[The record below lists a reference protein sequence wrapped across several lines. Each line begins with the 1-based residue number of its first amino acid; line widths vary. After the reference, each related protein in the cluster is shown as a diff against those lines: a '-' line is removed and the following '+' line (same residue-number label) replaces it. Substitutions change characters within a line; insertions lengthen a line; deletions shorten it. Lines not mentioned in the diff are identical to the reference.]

1 MQRVE
6 SQNHYC
12 FVKPPSFLGSVFPRF
27 NAVQLLLAPALDQ
40 NALQDKL
47 VWKQEGILFSAEIRN
62 SSGRFLHWPPLKCRS
77 SRYKSVAFAKSHF
90 SFVSSDHFVLLN
102 TNFQL
107 FFNHLKGQ
115 IFNIKRTWNFCR
127 YLFLCVCLYVQAA
140 VQAPL

>member
-47 VWKQEGILFSAEIRN
+47 VWKKEGILFSAEIRN
-62 SSGRFLHWPPLKCRS
+62 SSGRFFHGPPLKCRS
-77 SRYKSVAFAKSHF
+77 SCYKSVAFAKSYF
-90 SFVSSDHFVLLN
+90 SCVSSDHFVLL
-102 TNFQL
+102 TSNFQ
-107 FFNHLKGQ
+107 FFFIQLKS
-115 IFNIKRTWNFCR
+115 NF
-127 YLFLCVCLYVQAA
+127 
-140 VQAPL
+140 